1 MKLKVVCLGMTGL
14 ILMMMTACAS
24 VQKRGTSTQAPQV
37 IEDITVTD
45 YPDHTEVVVVGQRP
59 MIYTTFRLTD
69 PERLIVDIAGVSF
82 GELGEKME
90 VNQGSLISILLVGG
104 EKPSYV
110 ARLEMGLVEL
120 VESNVRSEGRKLVIA
135 IDKPMQGEI
144 NEPGQDVVE
153 EIEIAEEVEEIEP
166 VAPMSSNRIE
176 EEEEELP
183 KAKVVS
189 DVAVEPENEKGLK
202 VIISGDGK
210 LSPEVFMVGKD
221 RLVVDLQDVTHMIIP
236 NTIPVKHA
244 LVEKIRIGQHVKPK
258 KTRVVLDLTAPV
270 TYDFHAEDQQIV
282 LTVEAVSEPAVE
294 SEKEVAITVPAE
306 EQVSM
311 PESVEPG
318 LTLEKQ
324 PLETKPV
331 GSVVSVP
338 EQAAVTTLKPP
349 SIITGGKYT
358 GKKIS
363 LDFQDADLANILRLL
378 ADVSGLNIVIGTGVR
393 GKVTIKLINVPWDQ
407 AMNIILKMNHLGQI
421 REGNILHIDTLD
433 NISRQLSK
441 EAAARDAQ
449 VIAEEL
455 ITEILPVN
463 YADADELTET
473 LQKSLSPRGSIM
485 VDQRTNTLIIK
496 DVEKR
501 IVEILELS
509 KTLDTQTPQVLI
521 EARIVQADT
530 SFARSLGISW
540 GATFTDLSSN
550 NVIGVQGGTAGGF
563 NAPTPGFAIDLPATV
578 SGLGAV
584 PGVGFTFGR
593 FTDNPIN
600 LDLRLSAGE
609 LSGLTKTISSPRII
623 TLDNRTAKIEQG
635 ESIPF
640 QTTSLQGT
648 QTTFVDANLVLEVTP
663 HVTRDGSILMS
674 VKAARNSLGSF
685 SGPAGPSISKREAT
699 TEVLLKDGETTVIGG
714 IFLNETSETEAGLP
728 WLSKIPVLGWF
739 FKNVSTTETKNELL
753 IFITPTIIR
762 D

>member
-1 MKLKVVCLGMTGL
+1 MKLKIVCLGLTGL

-24 VQKRGTSTQAPQV
+24 VQKRGTTSTETPQL
-37 IEDITVTD
+37 IEDISVTD
-45 YPDHTEVVVVGQRP
+45 YPDYTEVVVVGQRP

-69 PERLIVDIAGVSF
+69 PERLIVDIAGVSY

-90 VNQGSLISILLVGG
+90 VNQGSLVSILLVEG

-120 VESNVRSEGRKLVIA
+120 VESNVRSEGSKLVIA
-135 IDKPMQGEI
+135 IDKPMHEEI
-144 NEPGQDVVE
+144 NAPGQDVVE
-153 EIEIAEEVEEIEP
+153 EIEVAREVEEIES
-166 VAPMSSNRIE
+166 VAPMPSSVIE
-176 EEEEELP
+176 EEETELP

-189 DVAVEPENEKGLK
+189 GLVVEPEDERGLK

-210 LSPEVFMVGKD
+210 FSPEVFMVGKT
-221 RLVVDLQDVTHMIIP
+221 RLVVDLQDVTNTIIP
-236 NTIPVKHA
+236 NTIPIKHA

-258 KTRVVLDLTAPV
+258 KARVVLDLTGPI
-270 TYDFHAEDQQIV
+270 TYDFYVENQQFIIAIG
-282 LTVEAVSEPAVE
+282 TVSEPSVE
-294 SEKEVAITVPAE
+294 SPMVAGVVPVE
-306 EQVSM
+306 EEAPK
-311 PESVEPG
+311 PEPVEPA
-318 LTLEKQ
+318 
-324 PLETKPV
+324 
-331 GSVVSVP
+331 VSAP
-338 EQAAVTTLKPP
+338 EPSPVTTPEP
-349 SIITGGKYT
+349 TPVTKYA

-363 LDFQDADLANILRLL
+363 LDFQDAELGNVLRLL
-378 ADVSGLNIVIGTGVR
+378 ADVSGLNIVIGTDVR
-393 GKVTIKLINVPWDQ
+393 GQVTIKLINVPWDQ
-407 AMNIILKMNHLGQI
+407 ALGIILKMNNLGQI
-421 REGNILHIDTLD
+421 REGNILHVDTLD
-433 NISRQLSK
+433 NIARQLSK
-441 EAAARDAQ
+441 EAAARDAG

-455 ITEILPVN
+455 VTRILPVN
-463 YADADELTET
+463 YADASELAET
-473 LQKSLSPRGSIM
+473 LQKSLSPRGSITI
-485 VDQRTNTLIIK
+485 DQRTNTLIIK
-496 DVEKR
+496 DVETR
-501 IVEILELS
+501 IVEILELA

-530 SFARSLGISW
+530 SFAQSLGISW
-540 GATFTDLSSN
+540 GATFTDVNSN
-550 NVIGVQGGTAGGF
+550 NVTGVQGGTAGGF
-563 NAPTPGFAIDLPATV
+563 NAQTPGFAIDLPATV
-578 SGLGAV
+578 SGLQSV

-623 TLDNRTAKIEQG
+623 TLDNRQAKIEQG

-699 TEVLLKDGETTVIGG
+699 TEILLKDGETTVIGG
-714 IFLNETSETEAGLP
+714 IFLNETNETQGGLP
-728 WLSKIPVLGWF
+728 WLSKIPVLGWL
-739 FKNVSTTETKNELL
+739 FKNITKTETKNELL
-753 IFITPTIIR
+753 IFITPKIIQ